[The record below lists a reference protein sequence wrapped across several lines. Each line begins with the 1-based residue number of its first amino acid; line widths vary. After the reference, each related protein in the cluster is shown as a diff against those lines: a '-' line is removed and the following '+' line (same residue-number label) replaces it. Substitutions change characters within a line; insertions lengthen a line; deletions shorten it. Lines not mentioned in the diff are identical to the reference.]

1 MCQINTLYT
10 LYLRN
15 IEGFLSI
22 SLNTIGF
29 VLAVEL
35 FAKFGPLV
43 ACIYVLVG
51 GFIGAFRL
59 DPIWATYWGN
69 ISLKFHCDSP
79 SVRYCFH
86 SSWWKHKL
94 FPTLCKLQGW
104 FCLFVSSGSFSS
116 LRSFL
121 THVCWLQLKNLW
133 GNTTEL
139 WSSHSLGAVLSSPVI
154 CPTNLSHLES
164 FIL

>member
-35 FAKFGPLV
+35 FAKFGPLMV
-43 ACIYVLVG
+43 CIYALVG

-59 DPIWATYWGN
+59 DPI
-69 ISLKFHCDSP
+69 
-79 SVRYCFH
+79 
-86 SSWWKHKL
+86 
-94 FPTLCKLQGW
+94 
-104 FCLFVSSGSFSS
+104 
-116 LRSFL
+116 
-121 THVCWLQLKNLW
+121 
-133 GNTTEL
+133 
-139 WSSHSLGAVLSSPVI
+139 
-154 CPTNLSHLES
+154 
-164 FIL
+164 